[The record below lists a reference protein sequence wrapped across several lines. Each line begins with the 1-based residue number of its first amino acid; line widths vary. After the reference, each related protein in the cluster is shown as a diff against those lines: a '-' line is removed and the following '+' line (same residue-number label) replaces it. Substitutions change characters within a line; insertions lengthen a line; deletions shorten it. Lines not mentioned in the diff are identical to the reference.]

1 MGKTNDQSRLERL
14 DELVG
19 LLKSRDFLTISD
31 VADTFSVSTRTILR
45 DLDILKKRGV
55 PIESDRGRG
64 GGIRLQRGWG
74 MGKLQ
79 VNYLES
85 INLLLSLA
93 IMEKLNS
100 PLFLGNLQI
109 IRRKITFAFPES
121 QRRNIMSIQ
130 RRILVGGLAS
140 EHVMQYY
147 SKKLSIAA
155 NSIQQAFFELRC
167 LSIIYQNE
175 QQELSNRMIEP
186 HFLLLNWPVWYLLA
200 WDHLRADIRF
210 FRIDRIKKAV
220 IQPDCFKLGHEKLFL
235 AHAKDFAE
243 PI

>member
-1 MGKTNDQSRLERL
+1 MGKMNDQSHLERL

-19 LLKSRDFLTISD
+19 LLKSRDFLTISEVASTFD
-31 VADTFSVSTRTILR
+31 VSIRTILR

-55 PIESDRGRG
+55 PIETDRGRG

-93 IMEKLNS
+93 IMEKLGS
-100 PLFLGNLQI
+100 PLFLGNLKI
-109 IRRKITFAFPES
+109 IRRKITLAFPES
-121 QRRNIMSIQ
+121 QRRNIIALQ

-140 EHVMQYY
+140 DEVMGNYGQR
-147 SKKLSIAA
+147 LSVGAA
-155 NSIQQAFFELRC
+155 PIQQAFFEMRYLQI
-167 LSIIYQNE
+167 SYQNE
-175 QQELSNRMIEP
+175 RQEISSRLIEP
-186 HFLLLNWPVWYLLA
+186 QFLLLNWPVWYLLA
-200 WDHLRADIRF
+200 WDQLRVAVRF
-210 FRIDRIKKAV
+210 FRIDRIQNAV
-220 IQPDCFKLGHEKLFL
+220 IQPDFFKSRSEKLFL
-235 AHAKDFAE
+235 NHIENLAE

>member
-1 MGKTNDQSRLERL
+1 MGKMNDQSHLERL

-19 LLKSRDFLTISD
+19 LLKSRDFLTISEVASTFD
-31 VADTFSVSTRTILR
+31 VSIRTILR

-55 PIESDRGRG
+55 PIETDRGRG

-93 IMEKLNS
+93 IMEKLGS
-100 PLFLGNLQI
+100 PLFLGNLKI
-109 IRRKITFAFPES
+109 IRRKITLAFPES
-121 QRRNIMSIQ
+121 QRRNIIALQ

-140 EHVMQYY
+140 DEDMGNYGQR
-147 SKKLSIAA
+147 LSVGAA
-155 NSIQQAFFELRC
+155 PIQQAFFEMRYLQI
-167 LSIIYQNE
+167 SYQNE
-175 QQELSNRMIEP
+175 RQEISSRLIEP
-186 HFLLLNWPVWYLLA
+186 QFLLLNWPVWYLLA
-200 WDHLRADIRF
+200 WDQLRVAVRF
-210 FRIDRIKKAV
+210 FRIDRIQNAV
-220 IQPDCFKLGHEKLFL
+220 IQPDFFKSRSEKLFL
-235 AHAKDFAE
+235 NHIENLAE

>member
-1 MGKTNDQSRLERL
+1 MGKMNDQSHLERL

-19 LLKSRDFLTISD
+19 LLKSRDFLTISEVASTFD
-31 VADTFSVSTRTILR
+31 VSIRTILR

-55 PIESDRGRG
+55 PIETDRGRG

-93 IMEKLNS
+93 IMEKLGS
-100 PLFLGNLQI
+100 PLFLGNLKI
-109 IRRKITFAFPES
+109 IRRKITLAFPES
-121 QRRNIMSIQ
+121 QRRNIIALQ

-140 EHVMQYY
+140 DEVMGNYGQR
-147 SKKLSIAA
+147 LSVGAA
-155 NSIQQAFFELRC
+155 PIQQAFFEMRYLQI
-167 LSIIYQNE
+167 SYQNE
-175 QQELSNRMIEP
+175 RQEITSRLIEP
-186 HFLLLNWPVWYLLA
+186 QFLLLNWPVWYLLA
-200 WDHLRADIRF
+200 WDQWRAAVRF
-210 FRIDRIKKAV
+210 FRIDRIQNAI
-220 IQPDCFKLGHEKLFL
+220 IQPDFFKSRSEKLFL
-235 AHAKDFAE
+235 DHTEDLAE

>member
-1 MGKTNDQSRLERL
+1 MGKMNDQSHLERL

-19 LLKSRDFLTISD
+19 LLKSRDFLTISEVASTFD
-31 VADTFSVSTRTILR
+31 VSIRTILR

-55 PIESDRGRG
+55 PIETDRGRG

-93 IMEKLNS
+93 IMEKLGS
-100 PLFLGNLQI
+100 PLFLGNLKI
-109 IRRKITFAFPES
+109 IRRKITLAFPES
-121 QRRNIMSIQ
+121 QRRNIIALQ

-140 EHVMQYY
+140 HQVMESYGQR
-147 SKKLSIAA
+147 LSVGAA
-155 NSIQQAFFELRC
+155 PIQQAFFEMRYLQI
-167 LSIIYQNE
+167 SYQNE
-175 QQELSNRMIEP
+175 RQEITSRLIEP
-186 HFLLLNWPVWYLLA
+186 QFLLLNWPVWYLLA
-200 WDHLRADIRF
+200 WDQLRVAVRF
-210 FRIDRIKKAV
+210 FRIDRIQNAV
-220 IQPDCFKLGHEKLFL
+220 IQPDFFKSRSEKLFL
-235 AHAKDFAE
+235 NHTEDLAE

>member
-1 MGKTNDQSRLERL
+1 MGKMNDQSHLERL

-19 LLKSRDFLTISD
+19 LLKSRDFLTISEVASTFD
-31 VADTFSVSTRTILR
+31 VSIRTILR

-55 PIESDRGRG
+55 PIETDRGRG

-93 IMEKLNS
+93 IMEKLGS
-100 PLFLGNLQI
+100 PLFLGNLKI
-109 IRRKITFAFPES
+109 IRRKITLAFPES
-121 QRRNIMSIQ
+121 QRRNIIALQ

-140 EHVMQYY
+140 DEVMGNYGQR
-147 SKKLSIAA
+147 LSVGAA
-155 NSIQQAFFELRC
+155 PIQQAFFEMRYLQI
-167 LSIIYQNE
+167 SYQNE
-175 QQELSNRMIEP
+175 RQEISSRLIEP
-186 HFLLLNWPVWYLLA
+186 QFLLLNWPVWYLLA
-200 WDHLRADIRF
+200 WDQLRVAVRF
-210 FRIDRIKKAV
+210 FRIDRIQNAV
-220 IQPDCFKLGHEKLFL
+220 IQPDFFKSRSEKLFL
-235 AHAKDFAE
+235 NHTEDLAE